1 MPQRIYCINLPTRGC
16 GPPLKINRMKNF
28 AIFVLVF
35 WVIAVTLGQLF
46 NLNPNQIDLNAILSS
61 INAKHWLGAD
71 DLGRDILARI
81 LEGVQVSFV
90 VAIIVTVI
98 TMTIGIFIGL
108 LAGFYGGRVDAILMK
123 ITDIFLAFPGILL
136 AIAFAA
142 VLGAGIGNLILALC
156 VTGWVSYA
164 RLARGQTLALRNR
177 QHVLAAESL
186 GASVPRI
193 LIKHILPLLGSIL
206 IVEATYSLASVMIAE
221 ASLSFLGL
229 GIQAPQASWGAMLR
243 DGVRYMLV
251 APHYVLAV
259 GLSLMSLILAINL
272 GGDYLRDKLDVRVE

>member
-1 MPQRIYCINLPTRGC
+1 M
-16 GPPLKINRMKNF
+16 KIF
-28 AIFVLVF
+28 ALSILGFWLLAVF
-35 WVIAVTLGQLF
+35 ASQMVGLQA
-46 NLNPNQIDLNAILSS
+46 NAIDLNVILASP
-61 INAKHWLGAD
+61 NVHNWLGTD

-81 LEGVQVSFV
+81 LEGVQVSFF
-90 VAIIVTVI
+90 VAIVVTVV
-98 TMTIGIFIGL
+98 TMLVGVTVGL
-108 LAGFYGGRVDAILMK
+108 LAGFYGGKVDTFLMK

-136 AIAFAA
+136 AIAFVA
-142 VLGAGIGNLILALC
+142 VLGAGINNLILALC
-156 VTGWVSYA
+156 ITGWVSYA
-164 RLARGQTLALRNR
+164 RLARGQTLSLRNR

-186 GASVPRI
+186 GATVPRL

-206 IVEATYSLASVMIAE
+206 MVEATYSLASVMIAE

-229 GIQAPQASWGAMLR
+229 GIQAPHASWGAMLR

-251 APHYVLAV
+251 APHYVLVV

>member
-1 MPQRIYCINLPTRGC
+1 
-16 GPPLKINRMKNF
+16 MKKF
-28 AIFVLVF
+28 AISILLF
-35 WVIAVTLGQLF
+35 WLLAVVAGKYLQ
-46 NLNPNQIDLNAILSS
+46 LNPNHIDLNAILAG
-61 INAKHWLGAD
+61 INAQHWLGAD

-81 LEGVQVSFV
+81 LEGILVSFF
-90 VAIIVTVI
+90 VAIIDTVI
-98 TMTIGIFIGL
+98 TMLIGVFVGL
-108 LAGFYGGRVDAILMK
+108 VAGFYGGKLDALLMK

-156 VTGWVSYA
+156 ITGWVSYA

-177 QHVLAAESL
+177 QHVVAAESL
-186 GASVPRI
+186 GASVPRL

-229 GIQAPQASWGAMLR
+229 GIQAPNASWGAMLR

-251 APHYVLAV
+251 APHYVLVV
-259 GLSLMSLILAINL
+259 GISLMSLILAINL
-272 GGDYLRDKLDVRVE
+272 GGDYLRDKLDVTSSKNTN

>member
-1 MPQRIYCINLPTRGC
+1 M
-16 GPPLKINRMKNF
+16 
-28 AIFVLVF
+28 F
-35 WVIAVTLGQLF
+35 WLLAVVIGQLVGLQA
-46 NLNPNQIDLNAILSS
+46 NAIDLNAILASP
-61 INAKHWLGAD
+61 NVQNWLGAD

-81 LEGVQVSFV
+81 LEGIQVSFFVAV
-90 VAIIVTVI
+90 VVTVI
-98 TMTIGIFIGL
+98 TMLVGVTVGL
-108 LAGFYGGRVDAILMK
+108 LAGFYGGKIDTFLMK

-136 AIAFAA
+136 AIAFVA
-142 VLGAGIGNLILALC
+142 VLGAGISNLIVALC
-156 VTGWVSYA
+156 ITGWVSYA
-164 RLARGQTLALRNR
+164 RLARGQTLSLRNR

-186 GASVPRI
+186 GATVPRL

-206 IVEATYSLASVMIAE
+206 MVEATYSLASVMIAE

-229 GIQAPQASWGAMLR
+229 GIQAPSASWGAMLR

-251 APHYVLAV
+251 APHYVLVV

>member
-1 MPQRIYCINLPTRGC
+1 M
-16 GPPLKINRMKNF
+16 KIF
-28 AIFVLVF
+28 ALSILIFWLLAVF
-35 WVIAVTLGQLF
+35 IGQIVGLQG
-46 NLNPNQIDLNAILSS
+46 NAIDLNFILSAPTS
-61 INAKHWLGAD
+61 SHWLGAD

-81 LEGVQVSFV
+81 LSGVKVSFT
-90 VAIIVTVI
+90 VAILVTVI
-98 TMTIGIFIGL
+98 TMFIGVVIGL
-108 LAGFYGGRVDAILMK
+108 LAGFYGGKVDSFLMK

-142 VLGAGIGNLILALC
+142 VLGPGIANLVIALC
-156 VTGWVSYA
+156 ITGWVSYA
-164 RLARGQTLALRNR
+164 RLTRGQTLSLRNR
-177 QHVLAAESL
+177 QHVIAAESL
-186 GASVPRI
+186 GASVPRL

-229 GIQAPQASWGAMLR
+229 GIQAPNASWGAMLR

-251 APHYVLAV
+251 APHYVLVV

-272 GGDYLRDKLDVRVE
+272 GGDYLRDKMDVRTEH